1 MATRR
6 PANPVTC
13 RSNFKIMALSS
24 GDVPCNDAAD
34 AVGALG
40 CARLAAPLRPLR
52 PSRRRRQEETRT
64 RRNGCVN
71 HSSFGVDVDPIP
83 GTFGVETD
91 LLMRDSHALVGL
103 AYAAAS
109 LVGGF
114 GSLWVG
120 IWAARPFSQTQ
131 RGATS

>member
-1 MATRR
+1 MRLTRSVPSGAHVLRHHYARCAPRGGDGRKRPAPAGTDASTTRR
-6 PANPVTC
+6 
-13 RSNFKIMALSS
+13 S
-24 GDVPCNDAAD
+24 G
-34 AVGALG
+34 
-40 CARLAAPLRPLR
+40 
-52 PSRRRRQEETRT
+52 SMW
-64 RRNGCVN
+64 
-71 HSSFGVDVDPIP
+71 SPIP